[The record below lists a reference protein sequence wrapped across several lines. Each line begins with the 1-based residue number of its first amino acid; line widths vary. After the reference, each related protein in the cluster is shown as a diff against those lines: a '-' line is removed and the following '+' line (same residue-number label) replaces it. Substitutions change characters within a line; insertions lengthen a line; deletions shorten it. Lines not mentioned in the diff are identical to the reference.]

1 MCYVLTCT
9 CGTSGIVGCLWK
21 GVGLGGG
28 ETPFLLSTLLCTC
41 VPCPCVTSKKD
52 RIKYS
57 SCWMIFFLKYRLRV
71 LGIPGLPW
79 RMLGRLPCHHGGL
92 RLCPSQ
98 TCLAHLPPPILDPGS
113 RSGNSGEDTT
123 EWPPGGLFPL
133 SGWGPRKCPPIP
145 AASPASGLAWMVWT
159 LKHGG
164 R

>member
-79 RMLGRLPCHHGGL
+79 RMLAT
-92 RLCPSQ
+92 S
-98 TCLAHLPPPILDPGS
+98 PIACSP
-113 RSGNSGEDTT
+113 
-123 EWPPGGLFPL
+123 PL
-133 SGWGPRKCPPIP
+133 SLGPQDWSTRGWSAQAKWQSIDPD
-145 AASPASGLAWMVWT
+145 ASWYPSGHGHWT
-159 LKHGG
+159 GQYRCWCGADLHLLIYDAGLHH
-164 R
+164 